1 MNATTYPLFDVFVSS
16 VYIALMIFWIILVFH
31 IIGDIFRSHDLV
43 GGAKAAW
50 VLFIFVFPLVGCLV
64 YLIARGSKMHERD
77 LQAMQLR
84 QKAFEDY
91 IRSIAHSRVD

>member
-1 MNATTYPLFDVFVSS
+1 M
-16 VYIALMIFWIILVFH
+16 FH